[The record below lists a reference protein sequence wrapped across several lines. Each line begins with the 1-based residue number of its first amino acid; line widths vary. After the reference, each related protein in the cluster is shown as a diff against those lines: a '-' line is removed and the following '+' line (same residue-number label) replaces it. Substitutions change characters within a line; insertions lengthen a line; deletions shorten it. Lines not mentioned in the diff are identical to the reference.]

1 MSEIIFKELSYEII
15 NSALEVY
22 KKLGYG
28 FLEKVYENS
37 LLIVLKKKGI
47 KAEKQ
52 VPIKVYFDGEVVGD
66 YFTDILVDDKI
77 ILELK
82 TAPKIIDAHRFQTLN
97 YLKATGIRLGIV
109 INFGEDK
116 LEYKRV
122 VL

>member
-1 MSEIIFKELSYEII
+1 VSEIIFKELSYEII